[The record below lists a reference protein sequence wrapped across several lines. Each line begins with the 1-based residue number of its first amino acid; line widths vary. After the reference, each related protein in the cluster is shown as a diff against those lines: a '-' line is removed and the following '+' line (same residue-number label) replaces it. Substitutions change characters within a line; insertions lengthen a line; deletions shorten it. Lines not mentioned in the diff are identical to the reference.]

1 VTADRSNGY
10 EANAAEFMAGRETSD
25 VGVAP
30 VRAWARSLRPGATI
44 LDLGCGHG
52 LPIARALMEDGFTIY
67 GVDASETMTAA
78 FRSRFP
84 GAHIACENVEESRFF
99 SRTFDGAV
107 AWGLMFL
114 LPAEVQI
121 ALIRKVAPA
130 LVSGGRFLFTSPRQ
144 QCTWADNLTGLGSL
158 SLGASAYESAL
169 HHAGFR
175 LAATHQDKDDNH
187 YYDAVRT
194 NYPIAR

>member
-1 VTADRSNGY
+1 MTADRSNGY
-10 EANAAEFMAGRETSD
+10 EANAAEFMAGRGTSD

-52 LPIARALMEDGFTIY
+52 LPIACALMEDGFTIY

-84 GAHIACENVEESRFF
+84 GAHIACETVQESRFF

-130 LVSGGRFLFTSPRQ
+130 LVRGGRFLFTSPRQ
-144 QCTWADNLTGLGSL
+144 QCTWADNLTGLESL

-169 HHAGFR
+169 HDAGFR
-175 LAATHQDKDDNH
+175 LAGTHQDEDDNH

-194 NYPIAR
+194 NYPITR